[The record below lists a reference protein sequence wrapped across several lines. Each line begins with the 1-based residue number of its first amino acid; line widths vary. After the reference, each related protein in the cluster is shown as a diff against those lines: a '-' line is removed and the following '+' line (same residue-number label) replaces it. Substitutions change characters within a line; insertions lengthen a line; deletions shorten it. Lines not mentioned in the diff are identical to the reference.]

1 VARYVTSALLGLV
14 LFSTF
19 TVGVATLTG
28 TKISSLF
35 HRSDRDLLQMTPTD
49 F

>member
-1 VARYVTSALLGLV
+1 VARYVTTALLGLV

-19 TVGVATLTG
+19 TLGVTTLTG

-35 HRSDRDLLQMTPTD
+35 HHSDSDLLQMTPTD